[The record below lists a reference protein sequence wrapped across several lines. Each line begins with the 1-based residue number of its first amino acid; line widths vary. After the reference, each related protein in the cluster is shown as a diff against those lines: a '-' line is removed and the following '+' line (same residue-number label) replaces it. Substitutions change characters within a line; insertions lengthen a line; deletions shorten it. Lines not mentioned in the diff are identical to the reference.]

1 MASTEREKL
10 KRKPMIFGFPMF
22 VRTLNTNIP
31 HNLSK
36 KTSSPPFPLAV
47 KTFHI
52 YIICS
57 GVIFVNKKA
66 KFWGIGSGLLA
77 VGNRRLVFKLLC
89 CGIEPKNTSVVS
101 TTWKSC
107 KANVEKS
114 IFLVDDDDD
123 DDYRHWTLRTDCF
136 VGHCFAYMFCMSKFY
151 LLVDFLDLFG
161 DTKSPVMT
169 NFAGCPVLIVL
180 LHLQHLVL
188 STKMFKKK
196 TPWKLTPK
204 RPTRNEK

>member
-1 MASTEREKL
+1 MWFSWTRRPSSEALDLACWQLETDGWSSSSCAAALSPKTRASFLPRGKVA
-10 KRKPMIFGFPMF
+10 KQMW
-22 VRTLNTNIP
+22 
-31 HNLSK
+31 K
-36 KTSSPPFPLAV
+36 K
-47 KTFHI
+47 
-52 YIICS
+52 C
-57 GVIFVNKKA
+57 
-66 KFWGIGSGLLA
+66 
-77 VGNRRLVFKLLC
+77 
-89 CGIEPKNTSVVS
+89 
-101 TTWKSC
+101 
-107 KANVEKS
+107 

-151 LLVDFLDLFG
+151 LLVDFLDMFG

-188 STKMFKKK
+188 STKMFKEK